1 MAKGNPTRAKIEA
14 PEPGATVK
22 MHFTKEDLEALKP
35 AGRMYYVWDE
45 DEHGLA
51 LLVLPSGVKTFYF
64 RYKIEGQSKRLKLGR
79 FPGPALTKVRHK
91 AASARGKVA
100 DGKDPSEEKR
110 ERRSEMRLG
119 ELLKVYV
126 ADHLELNRKPKAAAA
141 AKQLVRDYLADL
153 SQLKLSD
160 LSRKRVAEW
169 HVRVSQQSRSQANRA
184 LEVLSAAC
192 SFAMMRDLAPARW
205 LSVNPCHG
213 VKANRETSRSR
224 FLQPA
229 ELGRLLK
236 AVEAESATLRD
247 FFLLLLYTG
256 ARRSNVQ
263 AMKWADANLEQGVWR
278 IAAGES
284 KSGEPLALPLVD
296 EAKAILKRRKIERDQ
311 LIERTATTSHVDA
324 TAMTLR
330 EAQHRATERRK
341 AAHAETFVFPGVG
354 ASGHLVEPKTAW
366 ARVLERAKIEDLR
379 LHDVRRTVG
388 SWLAGQGSNAFVIGR
403 ALGHKSLAATAVYAR
418 LDLYPVRNAMQTVAT
433 AFVKAGTDAE
443 ADAKTVVKI
452 KRTR

>member
-1 MAKGNPTRAKIEA
+1 
-14 PEPGATVK
+14 
-22 MHFTKEDLEALKP
+22 
-35 AGRMYYVWDE
+35 
-45 DEHGLA
+45 
-51 LLVLPSGVKTFYF
+51 
-64 RYKIEGQSKRLKLGR
+64 
-79 FPGPALTKVRHK
+79 
-91 AASARGKVA
+91 
-100 DGKDPSEEKR
+100 
-110 ERRSEMRLG
+110 
-119 ELLKVYV
+119 
-126 ADHLELNRKPKAAAA
+126 
-141 AKQLVRDYLADL
+141 
-153 SQLKLSD
+153 
-160 LSRKRVAEW
+160 
-169 HVRVSQQSRSQANRA
+169 
-184 LEVLSAAC
+184 
-192 SFAMMRDLAPARW
+192 MMRDLAPARW